1 MAERY
6 EDSESFEFYIG
17 VLRADKLFSR
27 WFRIA
32 SGNLDH
38 FDASDD
44 MVRYESDETERY
56 LALCWQQFESTVLC
70 DEPRNE
76 LVRQSLVASDTRVR
90 EALKCDAVPWEL
102 LKNDDD
108 SL

>member
-6 EDSESFEFYIG
+6 EDSESFSFHCNVIH
-17 VLRADKLFSR
+17 ADRLFRR

-32 SGNLDH
+32 AGNVAY
-38 FDASDD
+38 FNASDD
-44 MVRYESDETERY
+44 MIRYESDETERY
-56 LALCWQQFESTVLC
+56 LALCWQQFESIVLS
-70 DEPRNE
+70 DQPHNESVRRN
-76 LVRQSLVASDTRVR
+76 LDKSDARVR
-90 EALKCDAVPWEL
+90 TALKCDAAPWEL

>member
-6 EDSESFEFYIG
+6 EDSESFSFHCDVIQ
-17 VLRADKLFSR
+17 ADKLFRR

-32 SGNLDH
+32 TGNVAH
-38 FDASDD
+38 FNATDD
-44 MVRYESDETERY
+44 MIRYESDETERY
-56 LALCWQQFESTVLC
+56 LALCWQQFESTVLG
-70 DEPRNE
+70 DQPGNE
-76 LVRQSLVASDTRVR
+76 LVRRSLDESDARVR
-90 EALKCDAVPWEL
+90 TALKCDAVPWEL

>member
-6 EDSESFEFYIG
+6 EASESFEFHMG
-17 VLRADKLFSR
+17 VLRADKQFGR

-38 FDASDD
+38 FNASDD
-44 MVRYESDETERY
+44 MVRYEPDETERY
-56 LALCWQQFESTVLC
+56 LALCWQQFESTVLS
-70 DEPRNE
+70 DEPGNE
-76 LVRQSLVASDTRVR
+76 LVRQSLDRSDARVR
-90 EALKCDAVPWEL
+90 TALKCDATPWEL